1 MSISMRMPFWARAL
15 LLSLSLAWALPAPV
29 AAGVEESVLAGGND
43 ARARAGCG
51 PLRMN
56 PKLTAAAKS
65 HARAM
70 AEQNFFSHASKDGS
84 RVSNRIR
91 RQGYSYR
98 AAAENI
104 AAGQKSASQVVG
116 GWLQSAGHRR
126 NILNCV
132 LKETGIAVVYQ
143 ADDKPIQGQS
153 QPLHY
158 YWVQVFATPK

>member
-1 MSISMRMPFWARAL
+1 MSSSMLRPFWARAL
-15 LLSLSLAWALPAPV
+15 ILSLALAWSLPAPV
-29 AAGVEESVLAGGND
+29 VAGVEESVLAGVNA
-43 ARARAGCG
+43 ARAKAGCG

-56 PKLTAAAKS
+56 AKLTAAAKS

-70 AEQNFFSHASKDGS
+70 AELNFFGHTGKDGS
-84 RVSNRIR
+84 RFSNRIK

-116 GWLQSAGHRR
+116 NWLGSSGHRR
-126 NILNCV
+126 NILNCG

-143 ADDKPIQGQS
+143 PDDAPIRGQR
-153 QPLHY
+153 QPLRY
-158 YWVQVFATPK
+158 YWVQVFAAPR